1 MKCVTIHLSLHNEV
15 LERGELSPAGTGQHG
30 HGHSGDQEGRW
41 QHKNMLSR
49 LVVTYMQLNV
59 SIIYPSIFVQRIKML
74 SSCSSC
80 DHVWPRPQC
89 FKQKQGKFC
98 LTDCACSAP
107 VSSLQWTVILSHL
120 GFSRGELRPI
130 IS

>member
-15 LERGELSPAGTGQHG
+15 LERGELSPAGTGQHA
-30 HGHSGDQEGRW
+30 HGHSGDQEGGW

-107 VSSLQWTVILSHL
+107 SLQWTVILSHL